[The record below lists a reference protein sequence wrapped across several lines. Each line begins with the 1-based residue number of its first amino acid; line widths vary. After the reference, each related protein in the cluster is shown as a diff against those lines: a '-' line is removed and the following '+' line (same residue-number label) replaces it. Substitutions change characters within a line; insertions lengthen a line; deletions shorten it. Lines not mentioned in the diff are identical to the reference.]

1 METSEKTLVIAGAG
15 HAGSELA
22 VAARQGGWP
31 GRIVLLCDEAAV
43 PYHRPPL
50 SKAYLS
56 GESDL
61 AAIQLRPATTYETAR
76 IERLPGVRMT
86 AIARAAKTVALDD
99 GRTLHYDKLAL
110 CLGGRPRP
118 LVCEGMDPAAPPANL
133 LYLRTVRDADRIREY
148 LQPGRRIVIVGGGY
162 VGLEV
167 AASASAQGAQVT
179 VLEAQ
184 PRVLARV
191 AGPRLSAFYEE
202 VHRERGVEILSGVS
216 IARVVLADNRIASVE
231 LAGGRSLPADCVIA
245 GIGMLAN
252 VEIAVAA
259 GLGTANGL
267 VVDEHGMTADP
278 DIFAAGDC
286 TRYVH
291 ALYGREVRIESVPNA
306 LEQAR
311 AIAGW
316 LCGKPKPNRAVPWFW
331 SDQYDLKLQMAGLS
345 QGHDRCVLRG
355 DPAARSFC
363 AFYLQG
369 DRLLAVDAVNR
380 PAEFM
385 AVRRALAQPLVV
397 DAAQLADEAV
407 PLKDQLAR
415 AVLPA

>member
-1 METSEKTLVIAGAG
+1 METSDKSLLIVGAG

-22 VAARQGGWP
+22 ISARQGGWQ
-31 GRIVLLCDEAAV
+31 GAITLLGDEPAV

-50 SKAYLS
+50 SKAYLC
-56 GESDL
+56 GEADVE
-61 AAIQLRPATTYETAR
+61 AIQLRPASAYGNAR
-76 IERLPGVRMT
+76 IERITGARMT
-86 AIARAAKTVALDD
+86 AIDRDAKTVQLQD
-99 GRTLHYDKLAL
+99 GRRLAYAKLAL

-118 LVCEGMDPAAPPANL
+118 LVCEGFDAAAPPANL
-133 LYLRTVRDADRIREY
+133 LYLRTLQDADAIREH
-148 LQPGRRIVIVGGGY
+148 LQPGKRLVIVGGGY

-167 AASASAQGAQVT
+167 AASASKHGVQVT

-191 AGPRLSAFYEE
+191 AGPQLSAFYEE
-202 VHRERGVEILSGVS
+202 VHREHGVAILTGVA
-216 IARVVLADNRIASVE
+216 IARVHCEGSRITSVE
-231 LAGGRSLPADCVIA
+231 CTDRRVIEADCVVA

-252 VEIAVAA
+252 VDAPIAA
-259 GLGTANGL
+259 GLATPEGI
-267 VVDEHGMTADP
+267 VVDEHGATTDP

-291 ALYGREVRIESVPNA
+291 PLYEREVRIESVPNA

-331 SDQYDLKLQMAGLS
+331 SDQYDLKLQMAGLA

-355 DPAARSFC
+355 DLKARSFC

-385 AVRRALAQPLVV
+385 AVRRALARPLVV
-397 DAAQLADEAV
+397 DAQRLVDESI
-407 PLKDQLAR
+407 PLKDQLA
-415 AVLPA
+415 

>member
-1 METSEKTLVIAGAG
+1 METSDKSLLIVGAG

-22 VAARQGGWP
+22 ISARQGGWAGPITLLGEEP
-31 GRIVLLCDEAAV
+31 GV

-50 SKAYLS
+50 SKAYLA
-56 GESDL
+56 GEADL
-61 AAIQLRPATTYETAR
+61 ESILLRPAAAYENAR
-76 IERLPGVRMT
+76 VERITGVRMT
-86 AIARAAKTVALDD
+86 AIDRAARQVRLED
-99 GRTLHYDKLAL
+99 GRSLHYDKLAL

-118 LVCEGMDPAAPPANL
+118 LVCEGMPAGAPPANL
-133 LYLRTVRDADRIREY
+133 LYLRTLQDAGAI
-148 LQPGRRIVIVGGGY
+148 GRHLGEGKRLVIVGGGY

-167 AASASAQGAQVT
+167 AASASKQGVHVT

-191 AGPRLSAFYEE
+191 AGPRLSQFYES
-202 VHRERGVEILSGVS
+202 VHREHGVEILTGVQV
-216 IARVVLADNRIASVE
+216 ARVRCEGADITAIECTDGRVVE
-231 LAGGRSLPADCVIA
+231 ADCVVA

-252 VEIAVAA
+252 VDVPMAA
-259 GLGTANGL
+259 GLATAEGIE
-267 VVDEHGMTADP
+267 VDEHGATSDP

-286 TRYVH
+286 TRYLH
-291 ALYGREVRIESVPNA
+291 PLYGREVRIESVPNA

-331 SDQYDLKLQMAGLS
+331 SDQYELKLQMAGLAH
-345 QGHDRCVLRG
+345 GHDRCVLRG
-355 DPAARSFC
+355 EPASRSFC

-369 DRLLAVDAVNR
+369 DRLLAIDAVNR

-385 AVRRALAQPLVV
+385 AVRRALVRPLVV
-397 DAAQLADEAV
+397 DAERLADEAV
-407 PLKDQLAR
+407 PLKDQLA
-415 AVLPA
+415 